1 MSTNRILVY
10 GGAILGLVLVLSVA
24 GVHLAALA
32 PLAVLLVC
40 PLMMLFMMR
49 GMAGMHGTSSEDH
62 AGHGCEHDPTRS
74 AESPASRPA

>member
-24 GVHLAALA
+24 GVSLATLA

-40 PLMMLFMMR
+40 PLMMFFMMR
-49 GMAGMHGTSSEDH
+49 GMAGMHGTAAEDH
-62 AGHGCEHDPTRS
+62 TGHGCEHDPTRT
-74 AESPASRPA
+74 ADPPASRQA

>member
-40 PLMMLFMMR
+40 PLMMFLMMR
-49 GMAGMHGTSSEDH
+49 GMAGMHGASAEDH
-62 AGHGCEHDPTRS
+62 TAHGCEDDPTRT
-74 AESPASRPA
+74 AEPPASHPA